1 MASGVQTI
9 LVVEDEASIASFVSL
24 YLKNAGYDVRAVTTG
39 NAALAQ
45 VAAEQPAL
53 IILDLMLP
61 DLDGIDASS
70 STTRMVCTPEAITGC
85 PCPARRA

>member
-1 MASGVQTI
+1 MAVGAQTI

-24 YLKNAGYDVRAVTTG
+24 YLKNAGDVRAVTG
-39 NAALAQ
+39 SAALAQ

-61 DLDGIDASS
+61 DLDGIEIAAA
-70 STTRMVCTPEAITGC
+70 C
-85 PCPARRA
+85 ARPPTSRS

>member
-1 MASGVQTI
+1 MASGAQTV

-61 DLDGIDASS
+61 RSRRDRCIPGASGRPP
-70 STTRMVCTPEAITGC
+70 TC
-85 PCPARRA
+85 PS

>member
-1 MASGVQTI
+1 MTAAPQTI

-39 NAALAQ
+39 GAALTQ
-45 VAAEQPAL
+45 VASEQPAL

-61 DLDGIDASS
+61 DIDGIEIC
-70 STTRMVCTPEAITGC
+70 RRC
-85 PCPARRA
+85 ARPRTSRS